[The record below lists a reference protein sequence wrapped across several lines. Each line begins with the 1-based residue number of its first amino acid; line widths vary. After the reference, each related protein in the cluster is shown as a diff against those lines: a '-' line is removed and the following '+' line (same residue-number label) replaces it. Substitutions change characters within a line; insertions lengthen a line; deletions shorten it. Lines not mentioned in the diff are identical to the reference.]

1 MRGMEHMRAGLFAA
15 AAIGLL
21 AAPASAQDL
30 AKVCGEIGDVG
41 RGDWAA
47 FKMDGPQAAQV
58 SGVRFA
64 LVDRGD
70 PSELW
75 FELKAEMA
83 QGEQVV
89 QLQVPGFPFKGD
101 QVTGGI
107 VQAMQMPPMRMPD
120 QMLAMMQQQLQSNP
134 MLDVAEQCLAST
146 LVGEESV
153 DTPAGS
159 MKTWHIKAA
168 DGKDAWISSDVP
180 FGIVKGSGGE
190 GASGGTMVLTGYGN
204 DATSSITGEPQ
215 EMPAMPGMAPQ
226 D

>member
-1 MRGMEHMRAGLFAA
+1 MEHIRTGLFAA

-21 AAPASAQDL
+21 AAPLSAQDM
-30 AKVCGEIGDVG
+30 ATVCGEIGDVG
-41 RGDWAA
+41 HGDWAS
-47 FKMDGPQAAQV
+47 FKMEGPQAAQV

-64 LVDRGD
+64 IVDRGD

-75 FELKAEMA
+75 FELKAETA
-83 QGEQVV
+83 QGEQIV

-101 QVTGGI
+101 QVSAGI
-107 VQAMQMPPMRMPD
+107 VQAMQMPAMKMPE
-120 QMLAMMQQQLQSNP
+120 QMLGMMRQQMQSNP
-134 MLDVAEQCLAST
+134 MLDVAEQCLGST

-159 MKTWHIKAA
+159 MNTWHITVA
-168 DGKDAWISSDVP
+168 DGNDAWISGDVP
-180 FGIVKGSGGE
+180 FGIVKGSGGT
-190 GASGGTMVLTGYGN
+190 GGNGGTMVLTAYGN

-226 D
+226 E

>member
-1 MRGMEHMRAGLFAA
+1 MDHIRTGLFALT
-15 AAIGLL
+15 AIGLIS
-21 AAPASAQDL
+21 APAGAQEL
-30 AKVCGEIGDVG
+30 AEVCGEIADVG
-41 RGDWAA
+41 HGDWAE
-47 FKMDGPQAAQV
+47 FKMEGPQASQV

-64 LVDRGD
+64 MVDRGD

-75 FELKAEMA
+75 FELKAQTV

-101 QVTGGI
+101 QVSAGI

-120 QMLAMMQQQLQSNP
+120 QMLSMMQQQMQSNP
-134 MLDVAEQCLAST
+134 MLDVSEQCLGST
-146 LVGEESV
+146 LVGEETV

-159 MKTWHIKAA
+159 MKAWHITAA
-168 DGKDAWISSDVP
+168 DGNDAWVSGDVP
-180 FGIVKGSGGE
+180 FGIIKGSGGE
-190 GASGGTMVLTGYGN
+190 GAGGGTMVLTAFGS